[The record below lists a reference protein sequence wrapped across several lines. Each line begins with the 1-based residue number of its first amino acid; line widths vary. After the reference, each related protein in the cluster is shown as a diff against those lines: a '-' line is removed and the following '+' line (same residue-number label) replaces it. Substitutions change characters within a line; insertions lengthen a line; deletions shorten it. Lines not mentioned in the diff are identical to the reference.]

1 MKTERFLPLVDRTWL
16 YICVPTALLLIAAT
30 VISLSS
36 VGALILMLA
45 ADIFTF
51 YFLLAP
57 LSSYVELRERGLFI
71 QYGLVI
77 KREIPYESIREIK
90 KESKFYSETM
100 LSIKCARE
108 HVLIKYGKFDVTT
121 VSVKNN
127 DIFIEKIKER
137 IELTKSL

>member
-1 MKTERFLPLVDRTWL
+1 MKNERFSPLIDRTWF
-16 YICVPTALLLIAAT
+16 YICIPTALLLIAAT

-36 VGALILMLA
+36 VGALILMIA
-45 ADIFTF
+45 VDAFTL

-57 LSSYVELRERGLFI
+57 LYSYVELREKGLFI

-90 KESKFYSETM
+90 KDNRFYAETM
-100 LSIKCARE
+100 LSIKYARE
-108 HVLIKYGKFDVTT
+108 HVEIRYGKFDVTT

-127 DIFIEKIKER
+127 DIFVEKIKER
-137 IELTKSL
+137 IELTKAL